1 MSWLRLIEE
10 SMKAKTPSAAVA
22 GEDVP
27 GEPAA
32 TGDAAT
38 VASAP
43 KPGVASAPK
52 ARTGNRFRH
61 LIGEMWPAYL
71 IEIVVIILGISI
83 SLALEEWRDGA
94 KEDKLERIYRGN
106 LLADID
112 ADLGALHDA
121 SAATTALLAHGEH
134 ILQSEKGSAAPSLS
148 SAAPSR
154 SSAAGSLSDTTLTAD
169 LRSIIGRPKFIP
181 RDATFADLK
190 SSGNLHLIKDIELKG
205 LLFAYY
211 NQVQLIKENQE
222 SEQQATITLVG
233 PYFLK
238 RFPLDDVLGNSSRR
252 EKGEELSTVAED
264 IEFRNLVLLRV
275 GNRSELLALYQA
287 ADSLAMRLKAELQKN

>member
-1 MSWLRLIEE
+1 MSWLRLIEQ
-10 SMKAKTPSAAVA
+10 SMKVKTSGAAA
-22 GEDVP
+22 GADEVR
-27 GEPAA
+27 G
-32 TGDAAT
+32 
-38 VASAP
+38 
-43 KPGVASAPK
+43 KPAPK
-52 ARTGNRFRH
+52 ARTRDRFRH
-61 LIGEMWPAYL
+61 LLGEMWPAYL

-112 ADLGALHDA
+112 ADLVALHYA
-121 SAATTALLAHGEH
+121 SANTTALLAHGEH

-148 SAAPSR
+148 SAASPR
-154 SSAAGSLSDTTLTAD
+154 SSAAGSPSDTALTAD

-190 SSGNLHLIKDIELKG
+190 SSGNLHLIKDVSLKG

-233 PYFLK
+233 PYFLQ
-238 RFPLDDVLGNSSRR
+238 RFPMDDVLENASPH
-252 EKGEELSTVAED
+252 EKGETHIAVADD

-275 GNRSELLALYQA
+275 GNRTELLALYQT
-287 ADSLAMRLKAELQKN
+287 ADSLAARLKEALQTK